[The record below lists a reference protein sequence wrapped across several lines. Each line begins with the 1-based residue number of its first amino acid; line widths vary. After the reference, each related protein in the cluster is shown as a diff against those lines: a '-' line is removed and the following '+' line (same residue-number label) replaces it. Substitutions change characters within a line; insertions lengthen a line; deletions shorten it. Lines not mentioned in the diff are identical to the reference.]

1 MQSLYI
7 SRVKMKNFRNFKDVD
22 VSLGHKE
29 VIIGENNIGKTNFL
43 RALQLILDPSFS
55 DEDRMLDE
63 SDFNDTLIDPMDN
76 DEEIQIDIYISNY
89 KTNKTVLTVLQDAT
103 VKDADGNE
111 ILQIT
116 YKFFPHYDE
125 NGNKEYEFNIYKA
138 NDEAKRFGSYERK
151 YLNLK
156 VIKALR
162 DVEGEMRNSRTSP
175 VKKMLDEY
183 SIDKE
188 ELKRIAGGYEESS
201 KEILNLDELIDL
213 TSNINKRFSTILG
226 NNDFDVSLQA
236 MEVDPNRVLSS
247 LKLLMSNRNT
257 ADISLG
263 LNNILYI
270 SMILQMLQDKTVP
283 SFLKADVFNDLKAKE
298 NSQIL
303 EAVYEVKAETGNY
316 FLKEDIT
323 DAQMSEIHSF
333 MDKNVPSN
341 KGVTILAIE
350 EPEAHLHPVNQRLI
364 YKDVIKNSNN
374 SVLLTTHSTHI
385 TAIAPIDSIVHLHE
399 KIGEGTVI
407 HATADM
413 PIGDGEFL
421 DVERYLDVKRGEIY
435 LGKAVILVEG
445 IAEEY
450 LIPRFAESLGKPLDE
465 KGIIVCNINCTNFT
479 PYVKLLKNLDIP
491 YAVITD
497 GDYYYIKT
505 TTKKAE
511 DGSKEIEEI
520 RQYHVMNKDVP
531 EDADTGYLGNE
542 IISKLFTD
550 LEFVAEK
557 DISEEIKD
565 QDELFNRY
573 GFFVGAYTF
582 EVDMMK
588 ACKKN
593 IAATEIFID
602 IFNNL
607 TTGGETQKSNFMNE
621 IKSEDYW
628 KCLFKIEGN
637 GIGKGR
643 FAQKLSG
650 KCCKDQI
657 PRYVKNAINYIY
669 EKVNK

>member
-29 VIIGENNIGKTNFL
+29 VIIGENNVGKTNFL
-43 RALQLILDPSFS
+43 RALQLILDPSLS

-63 SDFNDTLIDPMDN
+63 SDFNDTLTDPMDN

-89 KTNKTVLTVLQDAT
+89 ETNKTLLTVLQDAT

-116 YKFFPHYDE
+116 YKFFPNYDD

-138 NDEAKRFGSYERK
+138 NDEAKKFGSYDRK

-162 DVEGEMRNSRTSP
+162 DVESEMRNLRTSP
-175 VKKMLDEY
+175 VKKMLNEY

-188 ELKRIAGGYEESS
+188 ELKRIADGYEKSS

-283 SFLKADVFNDLKAKE
+283 SFLKADTFVELKAKE
-298 NSQIL
+298 DSQIL
-303 EAVYEVKAETGNY
+303 EDVYELKVETGNY
-316 FLKEDIT
+316 FLKKDIT

-333 MDKNVPSN
+333 MDKNMPSN

-385 TAIAPIDSIVHLHE
+385 TAIAPIQSIVHLHE
-399 KIGEGTVI
+399 KNGEGTVI

-413 PIGDGEFL
+413 PITDGEFL

-450 LIPRFAESLGKPLDE
+450 LIPRFAEELGKPLDE

-497 GDYYYIKT
+497 GDHYYIEEK
-505 TTKKAE
+505 TKKSE
-511 DGSKEIEEI
+511 DGSKEIEQI
-520 RQYHVMNKDVP
+520 RQYHVMDKDVP
-531 EDADTGYLGNE
+531 EDAAIGYLGNE

-550 LEFVAEK
+550 LEFIAEE
-557 DISEEIKD
+557 DIPENYKD
-565 QDELFNRY
+565 QDKLFNSH
-573 GFFVGAYTF
+573 GFFIGAHTF
-582 EVDMMK
+582 EVDMMGK
-588 ACKKN
+588 CKKN
-593 IAATEIFID
+593 EAATKVFVD

-607 TTGGETQKSNFMNE
+607 TTGGETQKSNFMIE

-628 KCLFKIEGN
+628 KCLSKIEGN

-643 FAQKLSG
+643 FAQKLAG
-650 KCCKDQI
+650 KCCKEQI
-657 PRYVKNAINYIY
+657 PWYIKNAIDYIY
-669 EKVNK
+669 RKVNK